1 MAAYL
6 LLAGA
11 IVLEVIGTTAL
22 KLSEGFTRLGP
33 SAVVVGSY
41 LLAFAALG
49 QVLKL
54 GVPVG
59 VAYAIWAAFGIALI
73 ATVGVVFFKEQLT
86 TPMVLGLALVIG
98 GVVLLELGRTPQ

>member
-1 MAAYL
+1 MVAYV
-6 LLAGA
+6 LLAVA
-11 IVLEVIGTTAL
+11 IVLEVVGTTAL
-22 KLSEGFTRLGP
+22 KLSDGFTRLWP
-33 SAVVVGSY
+33 SVVVVGSY

-73 ATVGVVFFKEQLT
+73 ATVGVVFFQEQLT
-86 TPMVLGLALVIG
+86 TPMIIGLGMVVG